1 MFTTPHTNTTNFSN
15 NFNGKLILQN
25 FPTVRLAS
33 AKYYITA
40 KHLIKLNNNELGIAE
55 VVAIRQFSFSQIN
68 NNLSLIDGA
77 MVAEKFK
84 AMIVRMYSNK
94 EQIRDNTQLIH
105 IIYSWVERD
114 ITQTTE
120 LMNNWHQR
128 TIAETKQNAQ
138 IQSQLNFQQC

>member
-1 MFTTPHTNTTNFSN
+1 
-15 NFNGKLILQN
+15 
-25 FPTVRLAS
+25 
-33 AKYYITA
+33 
-40 KHLIKLNNNELGIAE
+40 
-55 VVAIRQFSFSQIN
+55 
-68 NNLSLIDGA
+68 LIDGA